1 MSTRTAVTAFAVLS
15 ALGCQIGTSAGG
27 YGPAQGPA
35 GITAELELS
44 ELVWSGEVLAVEATS
59 LILRV
64 GAELSRVPYAAIRK
78 GKFKQ
83 LGRAGIRN
91 GAFVN
96 PDGQQTL
103 RLVARYPQGVS
114 PALLQSL
121 LETYGQEELTAVGP

>member
-1 MSTRTAVTAFAVLS
+1 M
-15 ALGCQIGTSAGG
+15 GCQIGTSAQG

-35 GITAELELS
+35 GIMAELELS
-44 ELVWSGEVLAVEATS
+44 ERVLSGEVLAVEATT

-64 GAELSRVPYAAIRK
+64 GAELSRVPYTGIRR

-83 LGRAGIRN
+83 LGRAVIRD
-91 GAFVN
+91 GAFVH

-114 PALLQSL
+114 PALLQLL
-121 LETYGQEELTAVGP
+121 LETHGQQELTMVGP